1 MISAPFSSA
10 APDAA
15 SDAALGLAALRRRI
29 AALERRSPRAGSVA
43 TVAGGAVAG
52 EAPRP
57 WRTGFDALD
66 AALPAAG
73 LAPGGVHEAAGAGVA
88 DRPPALAFLAALLVR
103 LGRRGPVPVCQGP
116 GGIAR
121 LGRLYGPGWRD
132 LGLEPADLLVV
143 ETRRERDA
151 LWAMEESLRSGAAA
165 AVLGETERLAFVS
178 GRRLA
183 LAAREGGTPLLL
195 LRGDGLDGASAAFS
209 RWRVTALPPERAD
222 PFGEVPFD
230 GVPFDGVPFDGGPF
244 DAGAPGRPRWRLE
257 LLRCR
262 GGRPATCDVRPVLGL
277 SKEGNRETGDFGMA
291 ALLADRPAAPRPA
304 VRRPALARAAG

>member
-1 MISAPFSSA
+1 MRVGFPCDGSA
-10 APDAA
+10 D
-15 SDAALGLAALRRRI
+15 LAALRRRI
-29 AALERRSPRAGSVA
+29 AALERRPAAPENAADGSRAG
-43 TVAGGAVAG
+43 
-52 EAPRP
+52 RP
-57 WRTGFDALD
+57 WPLGVGALDDALPEGGLAADGLHESAGVTAAD
-66 AALPAAG
+66 APAA
-73 LAPGGVHEAAGAGVA
+73 A
-88 DRPPALAFLAALLVR
+88 AFLAALLVR
-103 LGRRGPVPVCQGP
+103 LAHAGRQGAVLVCQSR
-116 GGIAR
+116 GGAAR
-121 LGRLYGPGWRD
+121 FGRLHGPGWRD